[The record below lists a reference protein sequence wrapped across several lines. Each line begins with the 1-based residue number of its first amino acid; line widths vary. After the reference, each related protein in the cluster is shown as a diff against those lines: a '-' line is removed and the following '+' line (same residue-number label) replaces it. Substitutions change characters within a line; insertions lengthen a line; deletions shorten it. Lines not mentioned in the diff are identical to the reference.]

1 VLTVGQVR
9 LQKGSPVVWEAAEAV
24 GEQAQFRMVG
34 TVAVPAEILRHKSA
48 NIELVGA
55 VPRSEMREQYRWADV
70 FLLPSL
76 CEGSASVTY
85 EAMMAGLPVLC
96 SENTG
101 SIVEDSVTGFIVPI
115 LDPVQV
121 AKCLLSLAR
130 KHDML
135 AALSTAAQAR
145 AESVGIS
152 AYRRRLLAALKDL
165 N

>member
-1 VLTVGQVR
+1 M
-9 LQKGSPVVWEAAEAV
+9 V

-34 TVAVPAEILRHKSA
+34 SLSVPAEVLKQKPA
-48 NIELVGA
+48 NVELAGA

-76 CEGSASVTY
+76 CEGSAAVTY
-85 EAMMAGLPVLC
+85 EAMMAGLPVIC

-101 SIVEDSVTGFIVPI
+101 SIVEDSVTGFIVP
-115 LDPVQV
+115 LFDSVQV

-130 KHDML
+130 KQDML
-135 AALSTAAQAR
+135 AGLSAAAQAR

-165 N
+165 T